1 MSAIILDTETS
12 STDGNACEIAH
23 LPITITDG
31 KFEADKSQ
39 MFCQRY
45 NPLQSISLGA
55 MAVHHILDSDV
66 VDCPPHTDFRLPEG
80 TQYLIGHNVDFDAA
94 VLERAGVDLTGVK
107 RICTLALC
115 RMLWPNAV
123 SHTLTAM
130 AYYHANNRET
140 VRDMLRSAHS
150 ANVDVLLTAA
160 LLRQI
165 ANQLAVKTMQSMHAY
180 SEVAR
185 VPTVMSFGKH
195 KGTPIAELPNNYVEW
210 LRNQPNTDPYL
221 LNALKE
227 VSRMQS

>member
-12 STDGNACEIAH
+12 SIDGNACEIAH
-23 LPITITDG
+23 LPVTITNG

-45 NPLQSISLGA
+45 NPMKPISLGA

-66 VDCPPHTDFRLPEG
+66 ADCPPHTDFRLPEG

-115 RMLWPNAV
+115 RMLWPNSV
-123 SHTLTAM
+123 SHTLSAM
-130 AYYHANNRET
+130 AYYHAGNRKES
-140 VRDMLRSAHS
+140 VRDMLRTAHS
-150 ANVDVLLTAA
+150 ANTDVLLTAA

-165 ANQLAVKTMQSMHAY
+165 AKTNWRSRRCSPCMLIP
-180 SEVAR
+180 R
-185 VPTVMSFGKH
+185 
-195 KGTPIAELPNNYVEW
+195 LP
-210 LRNQPNTDPYL
+210 
-221 LNALKE
+221 
-227 VSRMQS
+227 VSRPL